1 MKHTNTNACKRAH
14 TKTHDCH
21 AQGNFNAEAEL
32 VNKEEEEQER
42 QRHKPLVNSMSEE
55 QHPISSE
62 PEDPYATAEVPTKAE
77 VEGGSN
83 RTRIIVA
90 IIGGERFFSR
100 FFNSI
105 ADCVCARAATFAASD
120 S

>member
-1 MKHTNTNACKRAH
+1 M
-14 TKTHDCH
+14 
-21 AQGNFNAEAEL
+21 
-32 VNKEEEEQER
+32 NKEEEER
-42 QRHKPLVNSMSEE
+42 QRVELAQNQPLVNSMSEE